1 MVWLVVAHGIFIV
14 SSISMWKFGLQEF
27 KFEAVEDSN
36 IDKIDVTEENMFE
49 NKSDVEFIDNQNDF
63 DENVEV
69 YYAFTNV
76 NMGVD
81 DAMQDSF
88 IDFDYSQEA
97 SSYSADGYGPSKEII
112 DQFED
117 SAKKKVNSFKCT
129 LLIPQGF
136 ENIHFICTS
145 LNYSISLKKQEKRV
159 SKGWIEKRHRKWS
172 TLWSAFCS

>member
-1 MVWLVVAHGIFIV
+1 M
-14 SSISMWKFGLQEF
+14 QEF

-81 DAMQDSF
+81 DAMPDSF

-97 SSYSADGYGPSKEII
+97 SSYSADDYGPSKEII

-117 SAKKKVNSFKCT
+117 SAKKRPIASSVDF
-129 LLIPQGF
+129 
-136 ENIHFICTS
+136 
-145 LNYSISLKKQEKRV
+145 
-159 SKGWIEKRHRKWS
+159 
-172 TLWSAFCS
+172 